1 MSKLFRPVFVIA
13 ALAATTGCAGSQRS
27 ATVELP
33 KPGTYV
39 VTRTADGDVV
49 AREAQACAHHAHA
62 DYRYSHRAARRDYTK
77 RRHMRRHYRG
87 Q

>member
-1 MSKLFRPVFVIA
+1 MSKLIRSVFVMA
-13 ALAATTGCAGSQRS
+13 ALVATSGCAGSQRS

-39 VTRTADGDVV
+39 VTHSEDGSLV
-49 AREAQACAHHAHA
+49 ARETQACVHHGHA
-62 DYRYSHRAARRDYTK
+62 DYRYRHPAARRDYTK

-87 Q
+87 R